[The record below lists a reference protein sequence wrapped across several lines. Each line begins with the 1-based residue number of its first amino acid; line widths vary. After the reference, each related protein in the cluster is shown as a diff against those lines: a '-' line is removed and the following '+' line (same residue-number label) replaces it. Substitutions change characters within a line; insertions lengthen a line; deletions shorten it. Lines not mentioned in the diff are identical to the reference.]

1 MSGQNETSVVDLARA
16 SAADL
21 NEVVDLLRES
31 DLPTEDVSGII
42 ADFWVARTGGDLVGT
57 VALERY
63 GEIGLLRS
71 LAVTPTHR
79 GCGLAARL
87 CDHLMEWARKDGIS
101 DLYLLTTD
109 ADAYFERNGF
119 VAIER
124 NETPVEIRS
133 TTQFTEL
140 CPDSAIVMHRKT
152 AG

>member
-1 MSGQNETSVVDLARA
+1 MSRRNETSDVDLTRA
-16 SAADL
+16 SAEDL
-21 NEVVDLLRES
+21 NEVVDLLRVS
-31 DLPTEDVSGII
+31 DLPTEDVPDII
-42 ADFWVARTGGDLVGT
+42 TDFWVARTDGGLVGT

-79 GCGLAARL
+79 GCGLAGRL
-87 CDHLMEWARKDGIS
+87 CDHLTEWARKDGIS
-101 DLYLLTTD
+101 DLYLPTTD
-109 ADAYFERNGF
+109 ADAYFERHGF

-140 CPDSAIVMHRKT
+140 CPDSAMVMHRTT